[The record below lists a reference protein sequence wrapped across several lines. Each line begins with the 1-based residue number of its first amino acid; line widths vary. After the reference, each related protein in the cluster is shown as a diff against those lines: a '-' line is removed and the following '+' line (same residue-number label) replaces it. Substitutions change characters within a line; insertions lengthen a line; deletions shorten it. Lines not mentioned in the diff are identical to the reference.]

1 MKKYFSAKNWVSADA
16 YYSYGDVN
24 GDINEVVNVLV
35 PVNRDLDLR
44 IGETIIPTYELL
56 KDLTNSCIKWIKEFH
71 GTFEDSEIPYETIFD
86 VYEEVKNNEFF
97 VSWILSKE
105 IIPSKSNEK
114 QYENYKKAYFDN
126 TLSYSE
132 IDENIKRF
140 IEELGIGADVRI
152 EVSDVIHDFQTD
164 SKIYVLDI
172 KHRLDR

>member
-16 YYSYGDVN
+16 YYSYGD
-24 GDINEVVNVLV
+24 INEIVNILV
-35 PVNRDLDLR
+35 PVDSNLDLR

-71 GTFEDSEIPYETIFD
+71 GTFEDSEIPYEIIFD

-114 QYENYKKAYFDN
+114 QYENYKKAIENGVVMGNGRIFGYTKKDGK
-126 TLSYSE
+126 LV
-132 IDENIKRF
+132 IDEKEAEMVRMIY
-140 IEELGIGADVRI
+140 EL
-152 EVSDVIHDFQTD
+152 
-164 SKIYVLDI
+164 
-172 KHRLDR
+172 

>member
-16 YYSYGDVN
+16 YYSYGD
-24 GDINEVVNVLV
+24 INELFNVLV
-35 PVNRDLDLR
+35 PVDSNLDLR

-71 GTFEDSEIPYETIFD
+71 GTFEDSEIPYEIIFD

-97 VSWILSKE
+97 VSWILSKK

-132 IDENIKRF
+132 IDENIKGF

>member
-16 YYSYGDVN
+16 YYSYGDS
-24 GDINEVVNVLV
+24 NELVNVLV
-35 PVNRDLDLR
+35 PVNSNLDLR

-56 KDLTNSCIKWIKEFH
+56 KDLTKSCIKWIKEFH
-71 GTFEDSEIPYETIFD
+71 GTFEDCGIPYKTIFD

-97 VSWILSKE
+97 VSWILSKK
-105 IIPSKSNEK
+105 IIPSKSEK

-140 IEELGIGADVRI
+140 IEELGIGADVRV

>member
-16 YYSYGDVN
+16 YYSYGDS
-24 GDINEVVNVLV
+24 NELVNVLV
-35 PVNRDLDLR
+35 PINRNLDLR

-56 KDLTNSCIKWIKEFH
+56 KDLVKSCIKWIKEFH
-71 GTFEDSEIPYETIFD
+71 GTFEDNGIPYETIFD

-97 VSWILSKE
+97 VSWILSKK

-114 QYENYKKAYFDN
+114 QYEIYKKAYFDN

-140 IEELGIGADVRI
+140 IEELGIEADVRI

>member
-16 YYSYGDVN
+16 YYSE
-24 GDINEVVNVLV
+24 GDINEAVNVLV
-35 PVNRDLDLR
+35 PINRNLDLR

-56 KDLTNSCIKWIKEFH
+56 KDLTKSCIKWIKEFH
-71 GTFEDSEIPYETIFD
+71 GTFEDSEIPYEIIFD

-140 IEELGIGADVRI
+140 IEELGIEADVRI